1 MGSGYYP
8 LERRHGAG
16 RKLSQI
22 SRDLRTLLATRGDDR
37 YANVPDCL
45 PSADENDQ
53 YDNAASDGGY
63 ETYLEL
69 ASELIDRCLEKAK
82 CQCEACQADGTHY
95 SDCAV
100 HREPAEPNG
109 SCDCGLISERTP

>member
-8 LERRHGAG
+8 LRQRDGAG
-16 RKLSQI
+16 RKLAAISKQLKALLA
-22 SRDLRTLLATRGDDR
+22 SRDPYGNDE
-37 YANVPDCL
+37 CL
-45 PSADENDQ
+45 PSAYDNDQ

-69 ASELIDRCLEKAK
+69 ASELIGRCLAKAQ
-82 CQCEACQADGTHY
+82 CQCAACQADGVHY
-95 SDCAV
+95 SSCAV

-109 SCDCGLISERTP
+109 PCDCGLL